1 MKKAWVCTLP
11 HELPLMRTLGANLML
26 DIWNSKIKFKKKL
39 FKKRFEV
46 GGVA

>member
-26 DIWNSKIKFKKKL
+26 DIWNSKIKFKKNYLKSVLKL
-39 FKKRFEV
+39 GE
-46 GGVA
+46 